1 MIASRFKRNLSLLLL
16 ILSHAPLPYQAGL
29 LFCTSKKEFRNLK
42 IGDSA
47 IDIGET
53 LILISGQR

>member
-16 ILSHAPLPYQAGL
+16 ILSHTPLPHQAGP
-29 LFCTSKKEFRNLK
+29 LFRTLKKEFRNLK

-47 IDIGET
+47 MDIGET
-53 LILISGQR
+53 LILIFRER

>member
-1 MIASRFKRNLSLLLL
+1 MTATRFKRNLSLLLL
-16 ILSHAPLPYQAGL
+16 FLSYTPLPHQVGL
-29 LFCTSKKEFRNLK
+29 LFGASKKEFRNPK